1 MLDAVVAPQWL
12 QDLQRTLEPWP
23 WAYTLVVVA
32 AVALAAWLANF
43 VTKRILLR
51 GLRKLVSRLPGNG
64 AGNEGRNNLRVISRL
79 ANVVPSMV
87 IAAGVQV
94 VPALPPQLV
103 EFVMGAC
110 RAWAVLTVA
119 LAVSHAL
126 DAANDLYER
135 RPDARSKPIK
145 GYLQVVKI
153 VVFVIAGLSIVATL
167 LGVKIGPLVTGLG
180 AATAVLML
188 IFQDTIL
195 SLVASV
201 QISGDGRVR
210 LGDWIEM
217 PSQNADGDVIDIALH
232 TITVQNFDKTITT
245 IPTKKLV
252 TESFKNW
259 RGMQEAGGRR
269 IKRALYLD
277 QHSVDF
283 LDATA
288 LARLEQF
295 AVLREY
301 LRDKQAELEQW
312 NADLR
317 AKGMDAINARRVT
330 NLGTFR
336 AYVERYLRRHPGIH
350 TDMTLLVRQLQ
361 PTTEGL
367 PLEIYCF
374 TRSTAWADYEGVQS
388 DVFDHLLAILPAFG
402 LRVFQASSD
411 AMLMAAQQQRAF
423 AE

>member
-1 MLDAVVAPQWL
+1 MVDAVVAVQWL
-12 QDLQRTLEPWP
+12 ERLQNTLEPYP
-23 WAYTLVVVA
+23 GAYLALMISALLIA
-32 AVALAAWLANF
+32 AGLANW
-43 VTKRILLR
+43 VTKRILVR
-51 GLRKLVSRLPGNG
+51 GLRRLLQRLPG
-64 AGNEGRNNLRVISRL
+64 AESGRGSHLMRVISRL
-79 ANVVPSMV
+79 SNVVPSQV
-87 IAAGVQV
+87 IASGITLI
-94 VPALPPQLV
+94 PDLPPGLV
-103 EFVMGAC
+103 NVIIKLC
-110 RAWAVLTVA
+110 IVWAVLTVSMA
-119 LAVSHAL
+119 FSHAL
-126 DAANDLYER
+126 DAANSLYER
-135 RPDARSKPIK
+135 KPDARNKPIK

-153 VVFVIAGLSIVATL
+153 VVFVAAGLSIIATL
-167 LGVKIGPLVTGLG
+167 LGVKLGPLVTGLG

-277 QHSVDF
+277 QHSVGFVDEE
-283 LDATA
+283 T
-288 LARLEQF
+288 LARLQQF
-295 AVLREY
+295 AVLGDY
-301 LRDKQAELEQW
+301 LRDKQAELAQW
-312 NADLR
+312 NTGLQ
-317 AKGMDAINARRVT
+317 AKGMAAVNARRVT

-336 AYVERYLRRHPGIH
+336 AYVERYLRQHPGIH

-367 PLEIYCF
+367 PLEVYCF
-374 TRSTAWADYEGVQS
+374 TRTTAWAGYEGIQS
-388 DVFDHLLAILPAFG
+388 DVFDHLLAILPVFG

-411 AMLMAAQQQRAF
+411 AMLMAAQQQRVA

>member
-1 MLDAVVAPQWL
+1 MLDAVVATRWL
-12 QDLQRTLEPWP
+12 DSVQRTLEPWP
-23 WAYTLVVVA
+23 WAYTLLVLA
-32 AVALAAWLANF
+32 ALALAAWLANF
-43 VTKRILLR
+43 VTKKILLR
-51 GLRKLVSRLPGNG
+51 GLRKLVNRLPGHG
-64 AGNEGRNNLRVISRL
+64 AGNEGGNNLRVISRL
-79 ANVVPSMV
+79 SNVVPSMV
-87 IAAGVQV
+87 IAAGIRI
-94 VPALPPQLV
+94 VPDLPPELV
-103 EFVMGAC
+103 AFVIGAC

-135 RPDARSKPIK
+135 RPDARNKPIK

-153 VVFVIAGLSIVATL
+153 IVFVIAGLSIVATL
-167 LGVKIGPLVTGLG
+167 LGVKLGPLVTGLG

-277 QHSVDF
+277 QHSVGF
-283 LDATA
+283 VDA
-288 LARLEQF
+288 LMLSELQQF
-295 AVLREY
+295 AVLGDY
-301 LRDKQAELEQW
+301 LREKQAELQQY
-312 NADLR
+312 NAGLQ
-317 AKGMDAINARRVT
+317 AKGMAAVNARRVT

-336 AYVERYLRRHPGIH
+336 AYVERYLKQHPGIH
-350 TDMTLLVRQLQ
+350 TEMTLLVRQLQ

-374 TRSTAWADYEGVQS
+374 TRSTAWGEYEGVQS

-411 AMLMAAQQQRAF
+411 AMLMAGQQQLA
-423 AE
+423 AEE